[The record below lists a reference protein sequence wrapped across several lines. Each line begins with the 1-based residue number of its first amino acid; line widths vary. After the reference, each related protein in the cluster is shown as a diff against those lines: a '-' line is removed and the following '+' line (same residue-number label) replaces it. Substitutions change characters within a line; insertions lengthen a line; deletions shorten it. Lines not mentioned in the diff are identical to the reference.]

1 MIKLGN
7 NDITLK
13 VGSTDVS
20 AAYLGST
27 LVYSG
32 GTPTPVLPY
41 TQLEWIE
48 MPQTEPYC
56 AVQLVDTYSAA
67 TNLYYDFKLLF
78 NNLSDLRILDF
89 ANNSHM
95 IGYNNNTIYLDINR
109 SRKFTINGFTTNTE
123 YHFGLGY
130 KNNSY
135 VFENIDSSTT
145 YATFDAPL
153 PKSSKPYFGAINS
166 NGTVNVNGDSERIY
180 SIKVYDSGVLVGD
193 YIPVIRNSDNFV
205 TLYDKITEQY
215 CNTVGGGEMV
225 APTHS
230 LPDVPFS
237 LNYNAKQYIASAF
250 TIPQTVG
257 QLQNVDAVCNYG
269 YNIVDHSSDGY
280 ISITGNTRMILSG
293 NNGTYLNRFNT
304 ESGAAMTI
312 ISKAVNKV
320 NSNANNS
327 LLTNR
332 RRGTIEN
339 INWMWRQYYNK
350 MILHGMTDA
359 AQIPCSSSVPNIIA
373 VRTYYDNGTK
383 IYYNNITQNTS
394 TSPESFEYIGN
405 GIDNGGSMFCDY
417 SDNNDEFWEGDF
429 YWIYMSQTTL
439 TDEQIQQV
447 IDYNENL

>member
-7 NDITLK
+7 QEITLK
-13 VGSTDVS
+13 IGSATCTV
-20 AAYLGST
+20 YLGDT
-27 LVYSG
+27 MVESG
-32 GTPTPVLPY
+32 
-41 TQLEWIE
+41 
-48 MPQTEPYC
+48 
-56 AVQLVDTYSAA
+56 DT
-67 TNLYYDFKLLF
+67 
-78 NNLSDLRILDF
+78 
-89 ANNSHM
+89 
-95 IGYNNNTIYLDINR
+95 
-109 SRKFTINGFTTNTE
+109 
-123 YHFGLGY
+123 
-130 KNNSY
+130 
-135 VFENIDSSTT
+135 
-145 YATFDAPL
+145 
-153 PKSSKPYFGAINS
+153 
-166 NGTVNVNGDSERIY
+166 
-180 SIKVYDSGVLVGD
+180 
-193 YIPVIRNSDNFV
+193 
-205 TLYDKITEQY
+205 
-215 CNTVGGGEMV
+215 
-225 APTHS
+225 PTHS

-320 NSNANNS
+320 NSNTNNS

-332 RRGTIEN
+332 RSGALAN

-350 MILHGMTDA
+350 MILHGMSDT

-417 SDNNDEFWEGDF
+417 SNNNDEFWEGDF

-447 IDYNENL
+447 IEYNESLPTPPTP